1 MMADLDESV
10 PPYAAAIW
18 HDGTN
23 LYLRLP
29 DSGYITKLPFTE
41 AALSKGLKLIR
52 AKAKVPS
59 GHAAKVEAI
68 NNSLKG
74 HVARATKPSRKPAA
88 RFDEGTRAAVRD
100 ILRRAGK

>member
-1 MMADLDESV
+1 MADLDLSI

-18 HDGTN
+18 HDGVN

-52 AKAKVPS
+52 AKAKAPQGYVTGRSNLPLN
-59 GHAAKVEAI
+59 K
-68 NNSLKG
+68 
-74 HVARATKPSRKPAA
+74 RKPAD
-88 RFDEGTRAAVRD
+88 RFDEGTQAAVRD

>member
-1 MMADLDESV
+1 MMANLDKD
-10 PPYAAAIW
+10 PPPWAAAIW
-18 HDGTN
+18 HDGTS

-52 AKAKVPS
+52 AKAQAPIN

-68 NNSLKG
+68 NKSL
-74 HVARATKPSRKPAA
+74 AAKPSRKPAA